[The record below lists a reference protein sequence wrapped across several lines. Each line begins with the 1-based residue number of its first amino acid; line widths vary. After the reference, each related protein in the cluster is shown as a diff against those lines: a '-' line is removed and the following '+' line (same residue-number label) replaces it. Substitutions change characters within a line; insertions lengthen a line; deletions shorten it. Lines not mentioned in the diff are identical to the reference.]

1 MYAVIKTGGKQYNV
15 TEGQLVKVEKLNAEV
30 GSEVVFDEVILLNK
44 EGHLT
49 VGKPFISGAKVTAEV
64 LDQGRGKKVIA
75 YKFKAK
81 KGYRKKKGH
90 RQPYTLVK
98 INAINA

>member
-44 EGHLT
+44 EGNLT